1 MRDHSTAP
9 RRQTV
14 LLTVHLLATASWFG
28 AGLAV
33 TVLGLAG
40 LTGSEPATTYPA
52 ARILASWL
60 IAPLAGL
67 ALATGLLLVATT
79 SWGLFTHRWVTAK
92 LAITLVLAVAV
103 VGLLIP
109 RLGAVAA
116 AVTGPDPSMPTVGQR
131 LPLALAPAAASVLLA
146 TNAALAI
153 VKPGGRRS
161 PHQPVDPMEPIADE
175 QPPS

>member
-1 MRDHSTAP
+1 MRERATTS

-14 LLTVHLLATASWFG
+14 LLTGHLLATASWFG
-28 AGLAV
+28 VGLAV
-33 TVLGLAG
+33 TVLGFAG
-40 LTGSEPATTYPA
+40 LIGSDPAVAYPA
-52 ARILASWL
+52 ARILAAWL
-60 IAPLAGL
+60 VAPLAGL

-103 VGLLIP
+103 AGLLIP

-116 AVTGPDPSMPTVGQR
+116 AVTGPDPSTPTVGQR

-153 VKPGGRRS
+153 AKPGGRRT
-161 PHQPVDPMEPIADE
+161 PHDPRRPDGADR
-175 QPPS
+175 